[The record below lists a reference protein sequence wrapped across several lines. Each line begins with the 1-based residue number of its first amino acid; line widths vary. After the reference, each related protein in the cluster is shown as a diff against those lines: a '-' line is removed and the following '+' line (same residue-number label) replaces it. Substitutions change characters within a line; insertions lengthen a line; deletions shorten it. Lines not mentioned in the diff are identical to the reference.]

1 MRIKKSSAD
10 PGRTRLSGVLAG
22 AAPSTLDR
30 RAFLK
35 ASGLAAG
42 GLAAAGALTPGMVQ
56 RAEPAPSAGP
66 DRVRR
71 KNIRT
76 PCSVRSTVT
85 AEGENVRRA
94 RPQPPSNIPLHL

>member
-1 MRIKKSSAD
+1 MLIKKSSTD

-56 RAEPAPSAGP
+56 RAEAAPSAGP
-66 DRVRR
+66 DLVRR
-71 KNIRT
+71 KNIST
-76 PCSVRSTVT
+76 HCSLGCTATATV
-85 AEGENVRRA
+85 
-94 RPQPPSNIPLHL
+94 QHPPSLLPTPPP